1 MLSHNID
8 LNPAQNKQNL
18 RQQLI
23 NARQSLPSHLCQQK
37 SEAICHC
44 LSEWE
49 PIHAAQVILA
59 FISLRQEPDLSYLWQ
74 VFPHK
79 TWGLPRCQGKELAW
93 YQVNP
98 LNLFQETEVGA
109 YGISEPLTD
118 LPPVDLAKVDIVLV
132 PSVACDR
139 RGYRLG
145 YGGGFYDRFL
155 ARQDIPATIQTV
167 GITFAEFH
175 LESVPTEAWDIPLH
189 AICTEAG
196 IQKIPVGT
204 ILPKSP

>member
-1 MLSHNID
+1 MLYLSID
-8 LNPAQNKQNL
+8 LNSAQHKQKL

-23 NARQSLPSHLCQQK
+23 SARESLPSHLWQQQSK
-37 SEAICHC
+37 AICHC

-49 PIHAAQVILA
+49 PIHAARVILA
-59 FISLRQEPDLSYLWQ
+59 FMSLRQEPDLTHLWQ
-74 VFPHK
+74 VLPHK
-79 TWGLPRCQGKELAW
+79 TWGFPRCQDRELAW

-98 LNLFQETEVGA
+98 IYRSQETEVGA
-109 YGISEPLTD
+109 YGISEPLTT

-155 ARQDIPATIQTV
+155 ARKDIPATIKTV
-167 GITFAEFH
+167 GITFADSH
-175 LESVPTEAWDIPLH
+175 LDCLPTESWDIPLN
-189 AICTEAG
+189 AVCTEAG
-196 IQKIPVGT
+196 IQEICVTVPPC
-204 ILPKSP
+204 LP